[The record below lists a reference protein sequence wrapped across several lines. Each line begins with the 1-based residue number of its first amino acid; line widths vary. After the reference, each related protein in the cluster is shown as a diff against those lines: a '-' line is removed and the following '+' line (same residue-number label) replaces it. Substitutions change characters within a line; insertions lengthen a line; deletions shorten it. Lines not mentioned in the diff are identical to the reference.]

1 MFENAYRARHGL
13 STEESN
19 RQIGRM
25 YSEFTEIASKSPD
38 HSWYPTVRT
47 SHEISNISDSN
58 FIVSGPYT
66 KNMCAIERV
75 NQSAAILIMSETEA
89 KRRDIPRDRWIYLHG
104 CGDAEDVEVI
114 TLRKHLDRSEAMR
127 SAYDEAFRSA
137 KLDMVRDR
145 DRFACRDLYSC
156 FPIAV
161 NAARRILGISESVSA
176 SELTVTGG
184 LAFHGGPGNNYVSH
198 SICAVVERL
207 RLLGSTNRRFG
218 LVGANGGF
226 LTEHSV
232 GIYSPDRPRH
242 EFSRKDPSTY
252 NPKSYGL
259 SSKHCYTSEPEDG
272 IGRILAWTVVHDT
285 RKKLRNQ
292 SRHGIVIG
300 EMITGRDRS
309 KRFMGITES
318 KDTKTVNWLLHNK
331 RNPVGS
337 KVRVRVDRKNP
348 LSLGHLKD
356 AVPNIIIEKLDIDG
370 DVRSSSSSRL

>member
-1 MFENAYRARHGL
+1 M
-13 STEESN
+13 
-19 RQIGRM
+19 RQ
-25 YSEFTEIASKSPD
+25 TC
-38 HSWYPTVRT
+38 W
-47 SHEISNISDSN
+47 
-58 FIVSGPYT
+58 
-66 KNMCAIERV
+66 
-75 NQSAAILIMSETEA
+75 
-89 KRRDIPRDRWIYLHG
+89 
-104 CGDAEDVEVI
+104 
-114 TLRKHLDRSEAMR
+114 
-127 SAYDEAFRSA
+127 
-137 KLDMVRDR
+137 
-145 DRFACRDLYSC
+145 DL
-156 FPIAV
+156 
-161 NAARRILGISESVSA
+161 ESVSA

-184 LAFHGGPGNNYVSH
+184 LAFRGGPGNNYVSH

-259 SSKHCYTSEPEDG
+259 SSKDCYTSEPEDG

-285 RKKLRNQ
+285 RKKFRNQ

-337 KVRVRVDRKNP
+337 KVRVRLDRKNP